1 MLVWGGGWPGV
12 SGEAAAACCGRLL
25 SLSVSWGSVKATTAA
40 WPHAHGAENVVP
52 LKISFFLFPS
62 GFLRRVGATWGGRGV
77 RAGSACHFSLHL
89 GTSSASDT
97 VRKGGKKKKK
107 INVLCPS
114 VSLGRH
120 GQTWSFVWSIPACLM
135 LVLGKI
141 TWCLLCHR
149 VLSSRRLAAGF

>member
-1 MLVWGGGWPGV
+1 MRGGGWPGV

-40 WPHAHGAENVVP
+40 WPPAHGAENVVP

-97 VRKGGKKKKK
+97 VRKGGKKKNKSMCFVQ
-107 INVLCPS
+107 VLAWADTDRPGALFGAS
-114 VSLGRH
+114 QPVS
-120 GQTWSFVWSIPACLM
+120 C
-135 LVLGKI
+135 
-141 TWCLLCHR
+141 WCW
-149 VLSSRRLAAGF
+149 VK